1 MREAVV
7 SAEKLSKSFG
17 HKEVLRGITATAE
30 PGDVIGVLGKNGAGK
45 TTLLEVLLG
54 FGPPTSGSAKV
65 FGEDSMHLSERA
77 KARIGFVPQ
86 QDELIEILTGAQHVK
101 VTSSFYR
108 VWDHALTSRL
118 VSEWEIPMDRAIGK
132 LSPGERQKLAL
143 VLALGHRP
151 DLLVL
156 DEPVASLDPIAR
168 RAFLKQLLD
177 ITDDEHR
184 TVLFSSHIVSD
195 LERVANRIWILREG
209 ELIWQGELDALKESV
224 VRLHVRGR
232 RELAGSLGIPN
243 ALSERIH
250 GTHATV
256 AVAAWD
262 PAEQARLAARLDADI
277 EAEPLGL
284 EDIFVELHG

>member
-1 MREAVV
+1 M
-7 SAEKLSKSFG
+7 
-17 HKEVLRGITATAE
+17 
-30 PGDVIGVLGKNGAGK
+30 
-45 TTLLEVLLG
+45 
-54 FGPPTSGSAKV
+54 
-65 FGEDSMHLSERA
+65 
-77 KARIGFVPQ
+77 
-86 QDELIEILTGAQHVK
+86 
-101 VTSSFYR
+101 
-108 VWDHALTSRL
+108 
-118 VSEWEIPMDRAIGK
+118 
-132 LSPGERQKLAL
+132 
-143 VLALGHRP
+143 
-151 DLLVL
+151 L

-177 ITDDEHR
+177 ITDHEHC

-195 LERVANRIWILREG
+195 LERVANKIWILKEG

-224 VRLHVRGR
+224 VRLHVRSR

-256 AVAAWD
+256 AVAEWD
-262 PAEQARLAARLDADI
+262 PAEQARLAARLDAEI